1 MTGVSRR
8 LARAPVLSVAQAEG
22 AGATVRRSIGG
33 AACRNF
39 TPFLLLDDFTVGKGA
54 GFPDHP
60 HRGMTTVTYML
71 EGYVQHEDSKG
82 HKGTIGPGELQF
94 MQAGKGILHA
104 EMPLHEEGMPDP
116 HGLQLWIDLKKDK
129 KMMDPT
135 YQELSAEAIPT
146 ARYSDFID
154 IKVIIGA
161 AQGSAEQGLVKS
173 PIHPVQ
179 GVEYY
184 DIRISK
190 AGESVFQ
197 PIPKG
202 WSSFLYTLTGDIF
215 VGPSGS
221 MVTPLKP
228 YHTVILTSKEGQDGV
243 LIESATDNVRFVLIA
258 GEPLDQEIVQHGPFV
273 LTSQEEVRQAFMDYQ
288 MGRNGFEGA
297 HEWASQIGGRQIKA

>member
-1 MTGVSRR
+1 
-8 LARAPVLSVAQAEG
+8 
-22 AGATVRRSIGG
+22 
-33 AACRNF
+33 
-39 TPFLLLDDFTVGKGA
+39 
-54 GFPDHP
+54 
-60 HRGMTTVTYML
+60 
-71 EGYVQHEDSKG
+71 
-82 HKGTIGPGELQF
+82 
-94 MQAGKGILHA
+94 
-104 EMPLHEEGMPDP
+104 MPDP